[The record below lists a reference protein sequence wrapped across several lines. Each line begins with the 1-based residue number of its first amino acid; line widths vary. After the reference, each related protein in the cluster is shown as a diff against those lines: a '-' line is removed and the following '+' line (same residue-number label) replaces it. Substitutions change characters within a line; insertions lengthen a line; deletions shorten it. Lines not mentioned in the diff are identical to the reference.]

1 MPTSSNTTRPD
12 TLPPVTPP
20 APFMDRR
27 TLVEVHAPY
36 VRSIAGKIK
45 KSVPKEIS
53 FEELYDYGIIG
64 LLEAADRFDQTQ
76 GAHFTTFAYYR
87 IRGAIYDGLRRMGWM
102 SRSEYSRAKFEAR
115 ANDYLAEVAHPSR
128 DVEHPSAA
136 SGPVGKS
143 RAPNIKS
150 KASARKAEPETEA
163 DTRHP
168 LEVAVEA
175 LANTVHSLAAVYIT
189 SLDAATE
196 EQLADKNQLDPED
209 RVGLEE
215 LRHLV
220 RRTIL
225 KLTPEERQLLELY
238 YYKDKS
244 MQQVGDDLGLSKSW
258 TSRLHARVIDKLHH
272 MLEEG

>member
-1 MPTSSNTTRPD
+1 
-12 TLPPVTPP
+12 
-20 APFMDRR
+20 MDRR

-53 FEELYDYGIIG
+53 FDELYDYGIIG
-64 LLEAADRFDQTQ
+64 LLEAADRFDPSQ

-87 IRGAIYDGLRRMGWM
+87 IRGAIYDGLRGMGWL
-102 SRSEYSRAKFEAR
+102 SRSAYNRAKFEAR
-115 ANDYLAEVAHPSR
+115 ANAYLGEVAHPSG
-128 DVEHPSAA
+128 DTDGPSGAIGAA
-136 SGPVGKS
+136 VGKAKATGS
-143 RAPNIKS
+143 KS
-150 KASARKAEPETEA
+150 KAVARKDEVEPEP

-196 EQLADKNQLDPED
+196 EQLADQNQLDPEM
-209 RVGLEE
+209 RMGLEE

-220 RRTIL
+220 RKTIL

-258 TSRLHARVIDKLHH
+258 TSRLHARVIDKLHR